1 MGLFQ
6 FIDDVIDGAAELPD
20 KASELLD
27 DTVKGAGDLIG
38 KAGDVFDDFF
48 DL

>member
-27 DTVKGAGDLIG
+27 NIVEGADDLIN